1 MKTDFTIRE
10 AQQTDTIALKE
21 LFQNTVLA
29 VNSKDYSQAEVEDW
43 ASCGDDLSNIEEMIK
58 THYFIVAVNQ
68 QSQIVGFSSITSQGY
83 LHSMFVHKD
92 FQGKGIATM
101 LLEEIERYAITAG
114 IMRITSEVSLTA
126 RPFFEKKGYVV
137 EEEQKRKAN
146 QLSLTNF
153 WMAREMAK
161 IKPYNGRIPAC
172 GVFCGGCPIYT
183 REKRACRGAELN
195 HSRCEKCKTFHL
207 CCFGKKITHC
217 FQCSNF
223 PCTRFKGFAKR
234 WQKHGQDFIENQ
246 KLLSEIG
253 EVAFLEYYNKK
264 VTD

>member
-126 RPFFEKKGYVV
+126 RPFFEKKGYIVK
-137 EEEQKRKAN
+137 EEQKRKAN

-183 REKRACRGAELN
+183 SCLLYTSDAADER
-195 HSRCEKCKTFHL
+195 SS
-207 CCFGKKITHC
+207 CFGKKITHC

>member
-1 MKTDFTIRE
+1 MKTDFTIRQ
-10 AQQTDTIALKE
+10 AQQSDAVELKE
-21 LFQNTVLA
+21 LFQNTVI
-29 VNSKDYSQAEVEDW
+29 VINRRDYSQVEVEDW

-137 EEEQKRKAN
+137 EKEQKRKAN

-153 WMAREMAK
+153 LMAK
-161 IKPYNGRIPAC
+161 
-172 GVFCGGCPIYT
+172 
-183 REKRACRGAELN
+183 
-195 HSRCEKCKTFHL
+195 
-207 CCFGKKITHC
+207 
-217 FQCSNF
+217 
-223 PCTRFKGFAKR
+223 
-234 WQKHGQDFIENQ
+234 
-246 KLLSEIG
+246 